1 MKRIL
6 VITCI
11 VVLLLSG
18 CYQGEPFEETPE
30 MEFLQEF
37 FTINKDGRL
46 DTLRETML
54 RGEEDYQTIVDAY
67 HAGLAPYCEESA
79 LVKLE
84 NAQYLYLFDKSCT
97 DFSDQWK
104 TMELRA
110 TYRDDQWQHQDYRV
124 VLRYPGADFD
134 FEITGTFDLDADR
147 KISSFSIDMDTLPY
161 GAGNFLT
168 EFFRYDRL
176 GRYTSYC
183 AGSQDLKS
191 LKKYHRTL
199 SLYVTEDL
207 LSEIM
212 DSEEMICFDR
222 FCSEAGLT
230 EGDPFYIA
238 DSSMKNRHEYSV
250 VMAEDGIGL
259 VFSGT
264 YTTDESGAVDSFTIA
279 YPEGNEKAVIAL
291 WQLQQEYNE
300 SCHTDR
306 ERDIVQKV
314 IDEYIGDP
322 MFYAHYADTPDAAIE
337 MVTSLIDHELGRTN

>member
-30 MEFLQEF
+30 MDFLKEF
-37 FTINKDGRL
+37 FTVNKDGRL

-79 LVKLE
+79 LVELE

-124 VLRYPGADFD
+124 VLRYPGDESD

-147 KISSFSIDMDTLPY
+147 KISSFTIDMDALPY

-168 EFFRYDRL
+168 EFFENDRL

-199 SLYVTEDL
+199 SLYVTDNL
-207 LSEIM
+207 LSEVM
-212 DSEEMICFDR
+212 DSEEMIRFDR
-222 FCSEAGLT
+222 MCSEAGLT
-230 EGDPFYIA
+230 GENTFYIS
-238 DSSMKNRHEYSV
+238 DSRYKNRHEYS
-250 VMAEDGIGL
+250 AILIENSIGL
-259 VFSGT
+259 MFSGT
-264 YTTDESGAVDSFTIA
+264 YTTDEDGMVDSFTIE
-279 YPEGNEKAVIAL
+279 YPEGPEKAVEAL
-291 WQLQQEYNE
+291 WQLQQEYNA
-300 SCHTDR
+300 SCQNDG
-306 ERDIVQKV
+306 EKSIVQDV
-314 IDEYIGDP
+314 IDDYIGDP
-322 MFYAHYADTPDAAIE
+322 MFYADYADTPDAAIE
-337 MVTSLIDHELGRTN
+337 MVTSLIDHKLGRNN

>member
-1 MKRIL
+1 
-6 VITCI
+6 
-11 VVLLLSG
+11 
-18 CYQGEPFEETPE
+18 
-30 MEFLQEF
+30 
-37 FTINKDGRL
+37 
-46 DTLRETML
+46 
-54 RGEEDYQTIVDAY
+54 
-67 HAGLAPYCEESA
+67 
-79 LVKLE
+79 
-84 NAQYLYLFDKSCT
+84 
-97 DFSDQWK
+97 
-104 TMELRA
+104 
-110 TYRDDQWQHQDYRV
+110 
-124 VLRYPGADFD
+124 
-134 FEITGTFDLDADR
+134 
-147 KISSFSIDMDTLPY
+147 MDTLPY

-222 FCSEAGLT
+222 FCREAGLT

-238 DSSMKNRHEYSV
+238 DSSMKNRHEYTV

-291 WQLQQEYNE
+291 WQLQQEYDE
-300 SCHTDR
+300 SCHSDG
-306 ERDIVQKV
+306 ERTIVQTA
-314 IDEYIGDP
+314 ISQYIGDS
-322 MFYAHYADTPDAAIE
+322 MFYAHYADTPDRAIE
-337 MVTSLIDHELGRTN
+337 MVTALIDHELGRTN